1 LEHPPAICC
10 HHGSMAARSGFGNE
24 IVVAWRLRLISKLR
38 PLV

>member
-1 LEHPPAICC
+1 
-10 HHGSMAARSGFGNE
+10 MAARSGFGNE